1 MPRVLAMFVL
11 ALLAIVAATLLKG
24 QSAARGDTY
33 RPKRKPW
40 YDDAKR
46 GRDDAVE
53 TLHVVD
59 EAELVGVRDALS
71 SAPIIATVD
80 ASANPYSNSAASL
93 FRCGGCLAF
102 YRRDSVDA
110 LQTSNHGRCI
120 ACGSADLA
128 AVSVARRTA

>member
-1 MPRVLAMFVL
+1 MPRVIAMFVL

-40 YDDAKR
+40 YDDGKR

-71 SAPIIATVD
+71 SAPIDATTTTT
-80 ASANPYSNSAASL
+80 ANGAASL

-102 YRRDSVDA
+102 YRGDSLAA
-110 LQTSNHGRCI
+110 LQSSNHGRCI